1 MGNVCSLGAGESLE
15 IGEFRVPMSLHQ
27 LVRLQSA
34 VRGFLAKRRLQRER
48 TTRIR
53 KIMRKLIICSNLLES
68 AITDTTLA
76 VPQGN
81 EKLVEQEMAGMARD
95 GVRRVFID

>member
-1 MGNVCSLGAGESLE
+1 MGNICSLGAGETLE

-27 LVRLQSA
+27 LIRLQSA
-34 VRGFLAKRRLQRER
+34 VRGFLARRKLKKER
-48 TTRIR
+48 AIRVR
-53 KIMRKLIICSNLLES
+53 KIMRKLIICKSLES

-81 EKLVEQEMAGMARD
+81 ERLVE
-95 GVRRVFID
+95 

>member
-1 MGNVCSLGAGESLE
+1 MGNICSLGAGETLE

-27 LVRLQSA
+27 LIRLQSA
-34 VRGFLAKRRLQRER
+34 VRGFLARRKLKKER
-48 TTRIR
+48 AIRVR
-53 KIMRKLIICSNLLES
+53 KIIRKLIICKSLES

-81 EKLVEQEMAGMARD
+81 ERLVE
-95 GVRRVFID
+95 